1 MKLYIETF
9 RESFII
15 SHGKG
20 SLDSLFYSVC
30 YAVLFEKLQKIDK
43 CLDDRFR
50 GYLSKDLFGQLDA
63 TKIDFVLDLDYH
75 NFEKQCFLI
84 SKLFMNYPKP
94 PKTIQK
100 QPNLLQASTNYSILA
115 TISPRSPETLN
126 NQPLNAFG

>member
-15 SHGKG
+15 PHGKD

-30 YAVLFEKLQKIDK
+30 YAVPFEKLQKIDK

-63 TKIDFVLDLDYH
+63 TKIDFVLDPDYH

-84 SKLFMNYPKP
+84 NKLFMNYPEP